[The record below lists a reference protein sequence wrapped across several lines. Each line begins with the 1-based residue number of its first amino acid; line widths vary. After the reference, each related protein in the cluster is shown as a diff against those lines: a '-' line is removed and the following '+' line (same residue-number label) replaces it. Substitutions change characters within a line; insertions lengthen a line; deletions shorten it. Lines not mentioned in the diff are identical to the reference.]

1 MQKTVWIKCVRPSE
15 SSTSFPQLFSHLRDT
30 SSRKRKLIKVHSKRC
45 WRKSFERTTRATIMY
60 TAFSDIFSSPSSF
73 HSPSP
78 SPFPSPFRKFR
89 SYWPIYP
96 EVDIILRY
104 KISPTQISTKIQ
116 PRPFAARGY
125 HAWVCAFTKYLS
137 TAAALINWLVN

>member
-1 MQKTVWIKCVRPSE
+1 MLAYK
-15 SSTSFPQLFSHLRDT
+15 SS
-30 SSRKRKLIKVHSKRC
+30 
-45 WRKSFERTTRATIMY
+45 ERTTRATIMY
-60 TAFSDIFSSPSSF
+60 TAFSDIFSSPSPF
-73 HSPSP
+73 PSP
-78 SPFPSPFRKFR
+78 SPLRKFR